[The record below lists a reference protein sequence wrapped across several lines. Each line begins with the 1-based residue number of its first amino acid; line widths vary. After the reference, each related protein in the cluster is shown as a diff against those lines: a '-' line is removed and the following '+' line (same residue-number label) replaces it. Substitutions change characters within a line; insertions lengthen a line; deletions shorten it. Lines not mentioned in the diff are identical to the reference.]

1 MNITELIKNLYIAIR
16 EGNKELQKKLYK
28 KITEKSLKKEKTQ
41 AVQ

>member
-16 EGNKELQKKLYK
+16 EGNKELQKKLYE
-28 KITEKSLKKEKTQ
+28 KITKKSLKKEKTQ